1 MEIKGMI
8 IFIWNYIFKY
18 TMKLV
23 FDSQVIPHYYLLK
36 IKIALI
42 SLNMRRLFVI
52 SSNWIVGENIISRQ
66 FDRRYNVVLKYSRKD
81 IAHRMMSER
90 WNKEIE
96 KKISIYY
103 GDKTLLK
110 IEEGLKRNWR
120 VGE

>member
-81 IAHRMMSER
+81 IAHGMMSER

-110 IEEGLKRNWR
+110 IEEGLKRNR
-120 VGE
+120 GVGE

>member
-1 MEIKGMI
+1 MEIKGMNI
-8 IFIWNYIFKY
+8 LIWNYIFKY

>member
-1 MEIKGMI
+1 MI

-110 IEEGLKRNWR
+110 IEEGLKRNWG